1 MASPTIAHHY
11 HPDTNVYVG
20 SSAADESPLEPGVLL
35 VPAFAT
41 LTAPSSEPDDG
52 QVHVWDATSCA
63 WTCQDPPADPADD
76 KDSELP
82 PIPEELPDAMTQLR
96 AYRDRLLAESDWVA
110 VKYFTRSEPY
120 PVEWLVYV
128 QSLRNLP
135 ENSTPTLNEDG
146 TLDMASFQLPE
157 KPSLA

>member
-1 MASPTIAHHY
+1 MQTVY
-11 HPDTNVYVG
+11 HWNPENNQYVG
-20 SSAADESPLEPGVLL
+20 CSKADESPLEPGVFLI
-35 VPAFAT
+35 PAFAT
-41 LTAPSSEPDDG
+41 LTAPSSEPADG
-52 QVHVWDATSCA
+52 QVHVWDAASCA
-63 WTCQDPPADPADD
+63 WTCQDPPADPADE
-76 KDSELP
+76 KDPALP

-110 VKYFTRSEPY
+110 IKYFTRSEPY

-146 TLDMASFQLPE
+146 TLNMASFQMPE
-157 KPSLA
+157 KPASA

>member
-1 MASPTIAHHY
+1 MALPTLAHHY
-11 HPDTNVYVG
+11 HPDTNIYLG
-20 SSAADESPLEPGVLL
+20 SSAADESPLEPSVFL

-41 LTAPSSEPDDG
+41 LTAPSAEPADG

-63 WTCQDPPADPADD
+63 WTCQDRPADPAADTA
-76 KDSELP
+76 LP

-110 VKYFTRSEPY
+110 IKYFTRSEPY

-146 TLDMASFQLPE
+146 TLDMASFQMPE
-157 KPSLA
+157 KPASA

>member
-1 MASPTIAHHY
+1 MASPTLAHHY

-20 SSAADESPLEPGVLL
+20 SSAADESPLEPGVFL

-41 LTAPSSEPDDG
+41 LTAPSAEPADG

-110 VKYFTRSEPY
+110 IKYFTRSEPY

-146 TLDMASFQLPE
+146 TLDMASFQMPE
-157 KPSLA
+157 KPASA